1 MDNLASSNN
10 DLATALSSVRPG
22 DKLAEFRTGLAKLRE
37 VERCRAEQNEIL
49 TRSDVTRALCVCGE
63 LVCTCPGIKAWLV
76 VLGLEDWECEKRM
89 IEAGA

>member
-1 MDNLASSNN
+1 MLASSEN

-22 DKLAEFRTGLAKLRE
+22 DGLDRFRTGLSKLRE
-37 VERCRAEQNEIL
+37 LERCRAEQDEIL

-63 LVCTCPGIKAWLV
+63 LVCTCPGVKAWLV
-76 VLGLEDWECEKRM
+76 TLGMEDWECEKRL